1 MFKLTIKTTEQ
12 HRSTVFIVNFEHI
25 SRLLLM
31 FLLLNLNTQM
41 LVEIRRLVRSV
52 NILCSGSLHQ
62 CQLTSL
68 WCLYYWIW
76 KYLHIR
82 VALLLLTVKFTF
94 WLLFTFTMFT
104 LARLNTDWLQNL
116 KFLNFFSAF
125 FRYPPLS
132 VGKKCSFFFGKFDV
146 LCFCVTS
153 VLRFAFLPYYRQIF
167 ISFLIFIYF
176 DFFFSTKSFPW
187 KVPQVFCR
195 WKLTSFIKEVRIII

>member
-25 SRLLLM
+25 SRLLLV

-125 FRYPPLS
+125 FRYPSLS
-132 VGKKCSFFFGKFDV
+132 VSKKYSVFFGNFGL

-153 VLRFAFLPYYRQIF
+153 VLRFAFLPTLRHYIALLPTNFQFLPHFHLSWFFLFNKIF
-167 ISFLIFIYF
+167 SMKGSASFL
-176 DFFFSTKSFPW
+176 
-187 KVPQVFCR
+187 
-195 WKLTSFIKEVRIII
+195 

>member
-25 SRLLLM
+25 SRLLLV

-132 VGKKCSFFFGKFDV
+132 VGKKCSFFFLENLACFVFVLPPFWDSPFCLITDKFS
-146 LCFCVTS
+146 FPS
-153 VLRFAFLPYYRQIF
+153 SFSF
-167 ISFLIFIYF
+167 ILIFSF
-176 DFFFSTKSFPW
+176 QQSLFHERFRKFS
-187 KVPQVFCR
+187 VDGN
-195 WKLTSFIKEVRIII
+195 

>member
-1 MFKLTIKTTEQ
+1 MFKLTIKTTDQ

-25 SRLLLM
+25 SRLLLV

-125 FRYPPLS
+125 FRYPSLS
-132 VGKKCSFFFGKFDV
+132 VGKKCSFFWKIWRALF
-146 LCFCVTS
+146 LCY
-153 VLRFAFLPYYRQIF
+153 LRFEIRLFALLPTNFHFPPHFQLFWFFLFNKIF
-167 ISFLIFIYF
+167 SMKGSTSFL
-176 DFFFSTKSFPW
+176 
-187 KVPQVFCR
+187 
-195 WKLTSFIKEVRIII
+195 

>member
-1 MFKLTIKTTEQ
+1 MFKLTIKTTDQ

-25 SRLLLM
+25 SRLLLV

-125 FRYPPLS
+125 FRYPSLS
-132 VGKKCSFFFGKFDV
+132 VSKKCSVFFWKFWLALF
-146 LCFCVTS
+146 LCY
-153 VLRFAFLPYYRQIF
+153 LRFEIRLFADITTLHCVITDKFSVPSSFSF
-167 ISFLIFIYF
+167 ILIFSF
-176 DFFFSTKSFPW
+176 QQNLFHERFCKFF
-187 KVPQVFCR
+187 VDGN
-195 WKLTSFIKEVRIII
+195 